1 MNKQI
6 DITAVLVDDA
16 PQAREL
22 LQLMLTELAPH
33 VNILGE
39 AENVEQAIELIHKVK
54 PDVIFLDINMPGK
67 SGLQLVEELVK
78 NKVEH
83 NVVFTTAHNHYAIQA
98 FRLSAIDYLLKPIQE
113 NELLEAIKKVVK
125 EKSVNQDS
133 KKFNSL
139 LDNLQQKNN
148 GTITIPVN
156 YGYEYIVIK
165 DIEFIE
171 AERAYAAIHLND
183 GTKKIVSKPMGYFEE
198 ILQHLNYFV
207 KTHRSYLV
215 NISHIS
221 AFRKKGEM
229 GVISFKSGKTAE
241 VSRSSRKT
249 LIEKLQEAGK

>member
-1 MNKQI
+1 MNKQLN
-6 DITAVLVDDA
+6 ITAVLVDDA

-33 VNILGE
+33 VTILGE
-39 AENVEQAIELIHKVK
+39 AENVEQAIVLIHKVK

-78 NKVEH
+78 NSIEH
-83 NVVFTTAHNHYAIQA
+83 KVVFTTAHNHYAIQA

-113 NELLEAIKKVVK
+113 NELLEAIEKVVK
-125 EKSVNQDS
+125 EKSVSLDS
-133 KKFNSL
+133 KKFNTL
-139 LDNLQQKNN
+139 LNNLQQKNN

-156 YGYEYIVIK
+156 YGYEYIVIS

-171 AERAYAAIHLND
+171 AERAYATIHLRD
-183 GTKKIVSKPMGYFEE
+183 GTKKTVSKPMGYFEE

-215 NISHIS
+215 NISHVS
-221 AFRKKGEM
+221 SFRKKGEM
-229 GVISFKSGKTAE
+229 GEINFISGKTAE
-241 VSRSSRKT
+241 VSRNCRKA
-249 LIEKLQEAGK
+249 LIEKLEEAGK

>member
-6 DITAVLVDDA
+6 NITAVLVDDA

-22 LQLMLTELAPH
+22 LQLMLIELAPH
-33 VNILGE
+33 VIILGE

-54 PDVIFLDINMPGK
+54 PDVVFLDVNMPGK

-78 NKVEH
+78 NNIEH

-113 NELLEAIKKVVK
+113 NELLEAIEKVVK
-125 EKSVNQDS
+125 EKSIKQDS

-139 LDNLQQKNN
+139 LDNLQQNNN

-156 YGYEYIVIK
+156 YGYEYIVIN

-171 AERAYAAIHLND
+171 AERAYAIIHLID
-183 GTKKIVSKPMGYFEE
+183 GSKKIVSKPMGYFEE
-198 ILQHLNYFV
+198 LLKHLNYFV

-215 NISHIS
+215 NISHVS
-221 AFRKKGEM
+221 AFRKKGET
-229 GVISFKSGKTAE
+229 GEVNFKSGKTAE
-241 VSRSSRKT
+241 VSRSSRKA
-249 LIEKLQEAGK
+249 LIERLEEAGK

>member
-6 DITAVLVDDA
+6 NITAVLVDDA

-33 VNILGE
+33 VTILGE

-78 NKVEH
+78 NEVEH
-83 NVVFTTAHNHYAIQA
+83 AVVFTTAHNHYAIQA

-113 NELLEAIKKVVK
+113 NELLEAIEKVAK

-139 LDNLQQKNN
+139 LNNLQQKNN

-156 YGYEYIVIK
+156 YGYEYIVIN

-171 AERAYAAIHLND
+171 AERAYAAIHLSD

-215 NISHIS
+215 NISHVS
-221 AFRKKGEM
+221 AFRKKGET
-229 GVISFKSGKTAE
+229 GEVNFKSGKTAE
-241 VSRSSRKT
+241 VSRSSRKA
-249 LIEKLQEAGK
+249 LIEKLEEVGK